1 MSNGS
6 PLFEVKDIEKDYP
19 LPGDGQLHVLE
30 KINFAVY
37 PDEVIA
43 IIGPSGCG
51 KSTLLRIIAGLIPQT
66 KGQVLVDGKELKGL
80 MPDISIVFQSFA
92 LFPWMTVKQNI
103 DIVLKAERVSTDEM
117 EKKTQEAIN
126 LVGLAGFEN
135 SYPRELSGGMKQR
148 VGIAR
153 AIVRNPKMLFMDEPF
168 SELDA
173 FTAEVLRSE
182 VIKIWSKKEL
192 GLRSILLVSHDV
204 HEVAYMAD
212 RIIVLGMQPTTI
224 RAIIE
229 NKIPRPRDYR
239 SPEFLKLVEQ
249 LHDTYGHIEEIPAGS
264 PPKKKEKIGPLLPV
278 GRDEILGLLRY
289 LNLRGDSQ
297 DIFKIG
303 AESHQHFDKVTVV
316 LQAAELLDFVEIVH
330 RNVSLSKKGKEFL
343 DADRQNRHR
352 IWKEQVMTIPIFS
365 KICDLLQKAPHHTL
379 HRDQLLA
386 FLNKEFPYQDAG
398 TQLHILAR
406 WGLYG
411 ELFTY
416 SKKDKNLKL
425 L

>member
-1 MSNGS
+1 MSET
-6 PLFEVKDIEKDYP
+6 LFEVKEIGKDY
-19 LPGDGQLHVLE
+19 GTLHVLD
-30 KINFAVY
+30 KINFEVY

-51 KSTLLRIIAGLIPQT
+51 KSTLLRILAGLIPQT
-66 KGQVLVDGKELKGL
+66 TGRVILEGKDLKGL
-80 MPDISIVFQSFA
+80 MPGISIVFQSFA

-103 DIVLKAERVSTDEM
+103 DIVLKAERASTQEM
-117 EKKTQEAIN
+117 EQKTQEAIN
-126 LVGLAGFEN
+126 LVGLSGFEN

-153 AIVRNPKMLFMDEPF
+153 AIVRSPKMLFMDEPF

-192 GLRSILLVSHDV
+192 GLRSILFVSHDV

-212 RIIVLGMQPTTI
+212 RIIVLGMQPTTV

-249 LHDTYGHIEEIPAGS
+249 LHDTYGRIEMPPAKGA
-264 PPKKKEKIGPLLPV
+264 PKKEKIGPLLPV

-289 LNLRGDSQ
+289 LSLRGDSL

-316 LQAAELLDFVEIVH
+316 LQAAELLDLVEILH
-330 RNVSLSKKGKEFL
+330 RTVSLTKKGKEFL
-343 DADRQNRHR
+343 DADRQARR
-352 IWKEQVMTIPIFS
+352 RLWKEQLLTIPIFS
-365 KICDLLQKAPHHTL
+365 KICDLLKKAPHHLL
-379 HRDQLLA
+379 HRDQLIA

-398 TQLHILAR
+398 AQLNILAR
-406 WGLYG
+406 WGFYG
-411 ELFTY
+411 ELFIY
-416 SKKDKNLKL
+416 HKKERYLKL